1 MHQRVLVAAA
11 VQVRVEHPPFGN
23 LGRDTEARVVIH
35 PFGHIA
41 LPGDLDVR
49 VGRIGV
55 DDYTERIFYLLCAE
69 RQRIFAKE
77 HPGERVIVCIGRF

>member
-55 DDYTERIFYLLCAE
+55 DDYTERIFYPVSYTHLDVYK
-69 RQRIFAKE
+69 RQTV
-77 HPGERVIVCIGRF
+77 G